1 MQYVQNDLVRPFK
14 MSDSIEKFQ
23 SFGEGVYFYFYFLK
37 YFSTVFFLMMLFTIP
52 VIVLIALSDGAG
64 FKADQ
69 NFFVRTS
76 LSNFFKLQIE
86 DGQTEVEINQQ
97 KSDFEQKASLYF
109 YIFQGLDLGYSL
121 FLLIAIVVFKIII
134 SKKRKRIDK
143 ETLTVQK
150 YTLMVTKIPKEASV
164 DDVKNFF
171 SKFAKIVHVNAMFK
185 FRGSLPDILK
195 AARMELKRK
204 ELRKELRG
212 VDLKAKKK
220 VELQKKLSKL
230 AADQNKLIGS
240 IRKQIGIK
248 NNQPF
253 DLKTFQGIPILQ
265 AYVTF
270 ENVEDLKKTYQLFKK
285 AYNRGC
291 CCKRPKDQNFYLM
304 GKKLKMVT
312 PDLPSNM
319 NWENIEFTNCRRF
332 FRFFV
337 FFVIIVILLAISTA
351 LVLGLTS
358 IRESAKNTISS
369 TGDECVKVISVGH
382 VKKNSSTLSE
392 EEINCFCASQ
402 SKVNIA
408 SDSEILKVCG
418 DFLTAQA
425 IIYAKQFGSAF
436 LISILDVLFAI
447 LIFQI
452 IKIVR
457 FFIYL
462 RYEKFEFQKN

>member
-1 MQYVQNDLVRPFK
+1 
-14 MSDSIEKFQ
+14 MSDTIEKFQ

-37 YFSTVFFLMMLFTIP
+37 YFTTVFFLMVLFTIP
-52 VIVLIALSDGAG
+52 IIVIIGLSDGAG

-69 NFFVRTS
+69 NFIVRTS

-86 DGQTEVEINQQ
+86 DGQTQIQINQQ
-97 KSDFEQKASLYF
+97 KSDFEERSSLYF

-121 FLLIAIVVFKIII
+121 FLLIAIVVFKITI
-134 SKKRKRIDK
+134 SKKRKNIDK

-150 YTLMVTKIPKEASV
+150 YTLLVTKIPKNATV
-164 DDVKNFF
+164 DDLKAFF
-171 SKFAKIVHVNAMFK
+171 GQFAEIVHVNAMFK
-185 FRGSLPDILK
+185 FKGSLPDILK

-204 ELRKELRG
+204 EMRRELRDP
-212 VDLKAKKK
+212 DLKPKKK
-220 VELQKKLSKL
+220 MELQKKLSKL
-230 AADQNKLIGS
+230 ASDQNKLIQS

-253 DLKTFQGIPILQ
+253 DLRTFQGIPILQ

-270 ENVEDLKKTYQLFKK
+270 KSVEDLKRTYQLFKR

-291 CCKRPKDQNFYLM
+291 CCKRPKNQKFYFN
-304 GKKLKMVT
+304 GRKLKMKT

-332 FRFFV
+332 FRFFI

-358 IRESAKNTISS
+358 IRESAKNTISA
-369 TGDECVKVISVGH
+369 TGDDCVKVIAVDH
-382 VKKNSSTLSE
+382 VKANSDTMTE
-392 EEINCFCASQ
+392 AEINCFCASQ
-402 SKVNIA
+402 SKVSIA
-408 SDSEILKVCG
+408 SDSAILKVCG

-425 IIYAKQFGSAF
+425 LTYAKQFGSAF

-447 LIFQI
+447 LIFKI
-452 IKIVR
+452 IKIVD
-457 FFIYL
+457 FIISYSSKL
-462 RYEKFEFQKN
+462 KKTFYFLF